1 MIRMTDPTIRGTVIA
16 ILATVLLTI
25 TGCSRPE
32 HPARSDGRLDLA
44 DDLMESRP
52 DSALTVL
59 SSIDTTSL
67 ADDGE
72 KARYA
77 LLMSMALDKNYIDT
91 SNFDILQPA
100 IDYYSTHGTPDE
112 KLRTFYYQGR
122 IFQNK
127 GDRDN
132 ALRSFNKGIEISSH
146 CNDSLCIARTL
157 VARGAQFFDFSDYKN
172 YINCHLR
179 AAKIY
184 KNLSRK
190 WHEFDCLRNAL
201 NGTVSLKDKARADS
215 ILHIFE
221 QFHDLDKDQER
232 TYNGFILAYTNT
244 FGNKSDIQNLIQ
256 RQERNC
262 NLNTDGF
269 LNLAFAY
276 HQIGNDA
283 KAKHILDSIHQ
294 TTDYNALKYLSISVS
309 VYESLGDYKKALASY
324 KEFSKKIESIDSI
337 RYERKSKFIEEKHQL
352 EIKAD
357 EETRQHAHIIICCI
371 GGILFLLMV
380 IIMLFLLFRSTKNQ
394 KDLAAEKAKTSAL
407 ESERLKAESEK
418 LELENRNLQL
428 EKEKQALEAEN
439 LSHRVE
445 SLKSECTSLKKLID
459 SHEDLP
465 SEVRQTIKVR
475 FELLNDMMSRYLTD
489 NNLYEDSVTPWI
501 KELTDNTEDFMNSNR
516 LAFKASHPR
525 FIQYFEERGLTVGEI
540 NYVCLYAIGLKGKDV
555 GKYLKKPSHVNISSA
570 IRKKLG
576 IDKHETNIGIYVRK
590 LLKNCD

>member
-1 MIRMTDPTIRGTVIA
+1 MIRMTDPTIRGAVIA
-16 ILATVLLTI
+16 ILATILLTI
-25 TGCSRPE
+25 TGCSRPDR
-32 HPARSDGRLDLA
+32 PARSDGRLDLA

-91 SNFDILQPA
+91 TNFDILQPA
-100 IDYYSTHGTPDE
+100 IDYYLTHGTPDE

-122 IFQNK
+122 IYQNK

-157 VARGAQFFDFSDYKN
+157 VARGIQFYAFSDYEN
-172 YINCHLR
+172 YVNSFLS

-190 WHEFDCLRNAL
+190 WHELDCLLNAL
-201 NGTVSLKDKARADS
+201 DGTVSLRNKAKGDS
-215 ILHIFE
+215 ILLICETFTN
-221 QFHDLDKDQER
+221 LDSTQTLAIINHK
-232 TYNGFILAYTNT
+232 LAYANAY
-244 FGNKSDIQNLIQ
+244 KDINNIKYLIANL
-256 RQERNC
+256 EKYPYLDSNS
-262 NLNTDGF
+262 L
-269 LNLAFAY
+269 LNLASAY
-276 HQIGNDA
+276 DLLGNHV
-283 KAKHILDSIHQ
+283 KAKFLLDSV
-294 TTDYNALKYLSISVS
+294 YNREEYDTLKFLAISVY
-309 VYESLGDYKKALASY
+309 VYENLGDYKEALASY
-324 KEFSKKIESIDSI
+324 KEFSKKIESINSI
-337 RYERKSKFIEEKHQL
+337 RYERKSKSIEEKHQL

-357 EETRQHAHIIICCI
+357 EEARKHAQIIVGFI

-394 KDLAAEKAKTSAL
+394 KDLALEKAKTSAL
-407 ESERLKAESEK
+407 ESERLKSESEK
-418 LELENRNLQL
+418 MELENRNLQL
-428 EKEKQALEAEN
+428 EKEKQALESEN

-475 FELLNDMMSRYLTD
+475 FELLNDMMSRYLSD
-489 NNLYEDSVTPWI
+489 NDLYEDSVTPWI

-555 GKYLKKPSHVNISSA
+555 GKYLKKTSHVNISSA

-590 LLKNCD
+590 LLKSSD